1 MTTNEALVA
10 DWLAREMCSEQL
22 VQRDGESLIFHGER
36 NTFLVELRVF
46 DLGAT
51 TETRRLTEPVL
62 GD

>member
-1 MTTNEALVA
+1 MTLSEKLVA
-10 DWLAREMCSEQL
+10 DWLAQEMCAEQL

-62 GD
+62 DD